1 MQKAKGKIAENWLNE
16 AKKWLDE
23 AVEGLRNSG
32 NQDELP
38 RGLLARAGYYRYQQ
52 IWDGARRDLEEVGEI
67 AERGEMK
74 LFQAGYHLESARVCL
89 DEGKKG
95 DAKGHYEEA
104 RRLIEEEC
112 GYHRRDE
119 ELKDIEGRM

>member
-1 MQKAKGKIAENWLNE
+1 
-16 AKKWLDE
+16 
-23 AVEGLRNSG
+23 
-32 NQDELP
+32 
-38 RGLLARAGYYRYQQ
+38 
-52 IWDGARRDLEEVGEI
+52 LEEAREI

-74 LFQAGYHLESARVCL
+74 LHLADYHLESARVCL

-95 DAKGHYEEA
+95 DAKGHYEA
-104 RRLIEEEC
+104 AKRLIRSC

>member
-1 MQKAKGKIAENWLNE
+1 MIE
-16 AKKWLDE
+16 AKRWLDE
-23 AVEGLRNSG
+23 AVDGLRKAG
-32 NQDELP
+32 TQHHIP
-38 RGLLARAGYYRYQQ
+38 RGLLALAGYYRCQRS
-52 IWDGARRDLEEVGEI
+52 WDKARGDLEEAREI

-74 LFQAGYHLESARVCL
+74 LWIADYHLESARVYL

-95 DAKGHYEEA
+95 DAKGQYEEA
-104 RRLIEEEC
+104 KQLVRDC